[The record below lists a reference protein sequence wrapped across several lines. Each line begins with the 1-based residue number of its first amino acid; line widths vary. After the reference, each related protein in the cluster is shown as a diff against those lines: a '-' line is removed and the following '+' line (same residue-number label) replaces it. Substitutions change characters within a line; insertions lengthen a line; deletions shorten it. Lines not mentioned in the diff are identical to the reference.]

1 MLATKGMTMSTW
13 TFEYAIDKDDI
24 ITGVNEAFCAFA
36 RENGAVDL
44 PDTVMGTRLEQHLHG
59 EPVLALWHDIL
70 EAVRAS
76 GEPLELPFRCDSPEV
91 RRYMRMRI
99 EPTDAGGLHFYTRSE
114 REVRFSQPIAL
125 LDAHASHLGQLVRL
139 CAWCK
144 AVLLPS
150 GEWVDIEEGVTRLGL
165 LGSALGVDLTHGVCP
180 TCEARLLAALE
191 ELEQGSDVP
200 A

>member
-1 MLATKGMTMSTW
+1 MLEW
-13 TFEYAIDKDDI
+13 TFEYAIDLDNV
-24 ITGVNEAFCAFA
+24 ITRVNEAFCAFA
-36 RENGAVDL
+36 RENEAPDL
-44 PDTVMGTRLEQHLHG
+44 PDTVVGTRLEQHLHG

-76 GEPLELPFRCDSPEV
+76 GEPLELPYRCDSPEV
-91 RRYMRMRI
+91 RRYMHMRI
-99 EPTDAGGLHFYTRSE
+99 EPSPDGGLRFYTRCE
-114 REVRFSQPIAL
+114 REVRFSQPIGL
-125 LDAHASHLGQLVRL
+125 LDVHASREGRLVRL

-150 GEWVDIEEGVTRLGL
+150 GEWVDIEEGVSRLGL

-191 ELEQGSDVP
+191 ELS
-200 A
+200 